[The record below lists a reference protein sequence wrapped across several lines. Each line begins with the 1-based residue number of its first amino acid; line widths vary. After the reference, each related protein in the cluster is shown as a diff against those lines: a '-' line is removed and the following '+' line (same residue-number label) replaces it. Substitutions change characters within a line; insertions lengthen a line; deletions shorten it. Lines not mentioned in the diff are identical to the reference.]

1 MPRRVEMDALRTAC
15 KQQVDLENHDVISD
29 AEWAS
34 YISRAYGELWTIVF
48 EAGLQYF
55 EYATTFTTDGSNALD
70 EPADH
75 LSTVALAYVE
85 PTGQQYELRLLQPQ
99 EVTRASRL
107 CGSSGR
113 ARWYALVD
121 SKIRL
126 YPTPPAGQTYEL
138 RYVPQSPNL
147 VTFAGDA
154 CVDVVTPDGEDF
166 LIWSTAVRACGKT
179 EADPMLALREREA
192 ARERFTESV
201 RQRAMTAPRRLVVDY
216 ETDEADLW

>member
-1 MPRRVEMDALRTAC
+1 MDALRTAC
-15 KQQVDLENHDVISD
+15 KQQVDLENHAVISD

-55 EYATTFTTDGSNALD
+55 EYATTFTTDGSSTLD

-85 PTGQQYELRLLQPQ
+85 PTGHQYELRLLQPQ
-99 EVTRASRL
+99 EVSRASRM
-107 CGSSGR
+107 GSGSGR

-121 SKIRL
+121 NKIRL
-126 YPTPPAGQTYEL
+126 YPTPPAGQSYEL

-147 VTFAGDA
+147 ATFAGDA

-166 LIWSTAVRACGKT
+166 VIWSTAVRACGKT
-179 EADPMLALREREA
+179 EADPGLALREREA

-216 ETDEADLW
+216 EEEADLW